1 MLLLLT
7 LLIAVI
13 VTVPSFAFFDITFKA
28 TQLIRQSRRHALQQ
42 QQQQQLSV
50 EASSGVS
57 GSALKRS
64 RQVVKGK
71 GGDHTSQDSPMH
83 FDYKK
88 SRVKV
93 AGNRFVVPGDYVVH
107 ERYGVG
113 QYVGVNDIHIKSDLS
128 VVGVVVRYR
137 DSEITWFQKF
147 AEEELWVYRTA
158 ESGEQELDQVMDA
171 RKWMKRKANA
181 ESKSKR

>member
-1 MLLLLT
+1 MLLLQA
-7 LLIAVI
+7 LLFVAI
-13 VTVPSFAFFDITFKA
+13 VAVPSFAFYEITFKA
-28 TQLIRQSRRHALQQ
+28 TQLIRYSRWHALQQ
-42 QQQQQLSV
+42 QLSK
-50 EASSGVS
+50 ETSEVS
-57 GSALKRS
+57 GSTLKRG

-71 GGDHTSQDSPMH
+71 GARTSQDSLVH
-83 FDYKK
+83 FYYKK

-93 AGNRFVVPGDYVVH
+93 AGNRFIVPDDYVVH

-113 QYVGVNDIHIKSDLS
+113 QYVGVKDIHIKSDLS

-171 RKWMKRKANA
+171 RKWMKRKASA
-181 ESKSKR
+181 ESKSRR

>member
-1 MLLLLT
+1 MLLLQA
-7 LLIAVI
+7 LLIVAI
-13 VTVPSFAFFDITFKA
+13 VAVPSFAFYKVTFKA
-28 TQLIRQSRRHALQQ
+28 VQLIRHSRRHTL
-42 QQQQQLSV
+42 QQQLSKETSEV
-50 EASSGVS
+50 L
-57 GSALKRS
+57 GSALKRG

-71 GGDHTSQDSPMH
+71 GARTSQDSPVH

-93 AGNRFVVPGDYVVH
+93 AGNRFIVPGDYVVH

-113 QYVGVNDIHIKSDLS
+113 QYVGVKDIHIKSDLS

-181 ESKSKR
+181 ESKSRR

>member
-1 MLLLLT
+1 MLLLQA
-7 LLIAVI
+7 LLFVAI
-13 VTVPSFAFFDITFKA
+13 VAVPSFAFYEITFKA
-28 TQLIRQSRRHALQQ
+28 AQLIRYSRRHALQQ
-42 QQQQQLSV
+42 QLSK
-50 EASSGVS
+50 ETSEVS
-57 GSALKRS
+57 GSTLKRG

-71 GGDHTSQDSPMH
+71 GARTSQDSLVH

-93 AGNRFVVPGDYVVH
+93 AGNRFIVPGDYVVH

-113 QYVGVNDIHIKSDLS
+113 QYVGVKDIHIKSDLS

-171 RKWMKRKANA
+171 RKWMKRKASA
-181 ESKSKR
+181 ESKSRR

>member
-1 MLLLLT
+1 MLLLQA
-7 LLIAVI
+7 LLIVVI
-13 VTVPSFAFFDITFKA
+13 VAVPSFAFYEIAFKA
-28 TQLIRQSRRHALQQ
+28 VQLIRQSRRHALQQ
-42 QQQQQLSV
+42 QQQLSEEV
-50 EASSGVS
+50 SVAS
-57 GSALKRS
+57 GSALKRRG
-64 RQVVKGK
+64 RQVVAK
-71 GGDHTSQDSPMH
+71 GGKAVRTSHDDPVH

-93 AGNRFVVPGDYVVH
+93 AGNRFVVPADYVVH
-107 ERYGVG
+107 EKYGVG
-113 QYVGVNDIHIKSDLS
+113 QYVGVKDIYIKSDLS

-181 ESKSKR
+181 ESKSRR